1 MSEHKKNTSNI
12 WYSEVDRNTIKIE
25 EVSPPMITQTN
36 ETSQLPDEIN
46 RVFRELKVFQ
56 HLRKAGITKSVGFTC
71 SYLFQLVFSLVFHSK
86 NWFRLLDAK
95 ANSTYP
101 AKDAVYRFL
110 NCSTF
115 AWRSFLTRL
124 STFTTLKAH
133 QLTSAKRVKV
143 LIVDDSAYERN
154 RSKKVELLS
163 RCFEHTP
170 TKNRY
175 YRGFRMLTLGWS
187 DGHSFLPAD
196 FALLGSPNSLIHGMD
211 ETIDKRTSGYRR
223 RLEALQPAPQ
233 LVASMVK
240 RALDAGVQASYVL
253 MDTWFTHE
261 PLILS
266 LKEIG
271 MEIIGMINDRKQRY
285 QVKGSLYTLKQLYAV
300 AAPVQNQAGILRSV
314 CVQLKSGLPAKIV
327 FIQNRNKK
335 SEWLAILSTD
345 LSLAETEIVRIYGMR
360 WDIEVFFKSVK
371 SLLRLQKEFQG
382 RSFDA
387 LISHTTIVFARY
399 IVLSWQHRCSRDPR
413 TLGGLFYEL
422 CDEVSQLDWA
432 VALRTL
438 LDLLED
444 VVKQT
449 DSKVKRLIKRQLQQ
463 WIDGLPSYIK
473 AYLAI
478 STCES

>member
-1 MSEHKKNTSNI
+1 
-12 WYSEVDRNTIKIE
+12 
-25 EVSPPMITQTN
+25 MIAQSDQAT
-36 ETSQLPDEIN
+36 QLPDEMK
-46 RVFRELKVFQ
+46 FAFKELKMFQ
-56 HLRKAGITKSVGFTC
+56 HLRNAHITKALGFTC
-71 SYLFQLVFSLVFHSK
+71 SYLFQLVFCLVFHNK
-86 NWFRLLDAK
+86 NWFRFLDSK
-95 ANSTYP
+95 PNQQYP
-101 AKDAVYRFL
+101 AKDVVYRFL

-115 AWRSFLTRL
+115 AWRRFLTLL
-124 STFTTLKAH
+124 SCFTIQKIH
-133 QLTSAKRVKV
+133 ELTSVNHVKV
-143 LIVDDSAYERN
+143 LVVDDSAYERN

-187 DGHSFLPAD
+187 DGHSFLPTD

-271 MEIIGMINDRKQRY
+271 IEVIGMINDRKQRY
-285 QVKGSLYTLKQLYAV
+285 QLKGSFYTLTQLYTV
-300 AAPVQNQAGILRSV
+300 ANPVSSKKGILRSV
-314 CVQLKSGLPAKIV
+314 CVKLKSGLPAKII

-345 LSLAETEIVRIYGMR
+345 LSLAETEVVRTYGIR

-432 VALRTL
+432 IALQTL

-444 VVKQT
+444 VAKQAG
-449 DSKVKRLIKRQLQQ
+449 KKIKHLIKLQLQQ

-473 AYLAI
+473 AYLPL
-478 STCES
+478 SPCES

>member
-1 MSEHKKNTSNI
+1 
-12 WYSEVDRNTIKIE
+12 
-25 EVSPPMITQTN
+25 MITQTN
-36 ETSQLPDEIN
+36 ETSQLPNEIKF
-46 RVFRELKVFQ
+46 VFKELNMFK
-56 HLRKAGITKSVGFTC
+56 HLRKANITKSLGFTC
-71 SYLFQLVFSLVFHSK
+71 SYLFQLVFCLVFHNK
-86 NWFRLLDAK
+86 NWFRLLSSKPDQ
-95 ANSTYP
+95 SHP

-110 NCSTF
+110 NCPTF
-115 AWRSFLTRL
+115 AWRKFLTLL
-124 STFTTLKAH
+124 SSFTIQKTEG
-133 QLTSAKRVKV
+133 LTADKRVKV
-143 LIVDDSAYERN
+143 LIVDDSSYERN

-187 DGHSFLPAD
+187 DGYSFLPTD
-196 FALLGSPNSLIHGMD
+196 FALLGSPNSLINGMN
-211 ETIDKRTSGYRR
+211 ETIDKRTSGFKRR
-223 RLEALQPAPQ
+223 VEALESAPK
-233 LVASMVK
+233 LVADMVK
-240 RALDAGVQASYVL
+240 RALNAGISASYVL

-271 MEIIGMINDRKQRY
+271 IDVIGMVTDRKQRY
-285 QVKGSLYTLKQLYAV
+285 QINDKCYTLKQLFFV
-300 AAPVQNQAGILRSV
+300 ANQIQNKKGILR
-314 CVQLKSGLPAKIV
+314 CVHVRLKSGLPAKIV

-345 LSLAETEIVRIYGMR
+345 TSLSETEIVRIYGMR
-360 WDIEVFFKSVK
+360 WDIEVFFKSLK

-382 RSFDA
+382 RSFDS

-399 IVLSWQHRCSRDPR
+399 IVLSWQHRCSNDQR

-432 VALRTL
+432 IALQTL

-444 VVKQT
+444 VTKQT
-449 DSKVKRLIKRQLQQ
+449 GKKIKDLIKKQLQQ
-463 WIDGLPSYIK
+463 WISGLPSYIK
-473 AYLAI
+473 AYLSI
-478 STCES
+478 SFCES

>member
-1 MSEHKKNTSNI
+1 
-12 WYSEVDRNTIKIE
+12 
-25 EVSPPMITQTN
+25 MITQSDPI
-36 ETSQLPDEIN
+36 SQLPN
-46 RVFRELKVFQ
+46 ELKSTFKELKMLK
-56 HLRKAGITKSVGFTC
+56 HLRNAHITKAIGFSC
-71 SYLFQLVFSLVFHSK
+71 SYLFQLVFCLVFHNK
-86 NWFRLLDAK
+86 NWFRLLGSKPDQ
-95 ANSTYP
+95 NYP

-110 NCSTF
+110 NCSTY
-115 AWRSFLTRL
+115 AWRRFLTSL
-124 STFTTLKAH
+124 SSFTIQKTSD
-133 QLTSAKRVKV
+133 LTSNKRVKV

-187 DGHSFLPAD
+187 DGHSFLPTD

-211 ETIDKRTSGYRR
+211 ETIDKRTAGYKR
-223 RLEALQPAPQ
+223 RLEALESAPQ
-233 LVASMVK
+233 LVVSMVK
-240 RALDAGVQASYVL
+240 RALDAGISASYVL

-261 PLILS
+261 PLILA
-266 LKEIG
+266 LKEVG
-271 MEIIGMINDRKQRY
+271 MDVIGMIHDRKQRY
-285 QVKGSLYTLKQLYAV
+285 QLKGHEYSLKQLYA
-300 AAPVQNQAGILRSV
+300 AATPVSGKTDILRSV

-327 FIQNRNKK
+327 FIRNRNKK

-345 LSLAETEIVRIYGMR
+345 LSLTETEIVRTYGMR

-399 IVLSWQHRCSRDPR
+399 IVLSWQHRCSHDPR

-432 VALRTL
+432 VALQSL
-438 LDLLED
+438 LHLLED
-444 VVKQT
+444 VSKQT
-449 DSKVKRLIKRQLQQ
+449 GNKIKRLIKQQLQQ

-473 AYLAI
+473 VFLSFRPAKVEL
-478 STCES
+478 

>member
-1 MSEHKKNTSNI
+1 MIAQSNQI
-12 WYSEVDRNTIKIE
+12 
-25 EVSPPMITQTN
+25 
-36 ETSQLPDEIN
+36 SQLPDEMKI
-46 RVFRELKVFQ
+46 VFKELKIAQ
-56 HLRKAGITKSVGFTC
+56 HLREARITKALGFSC
-71 SYLFQLVFSLVFHSK
+71 SYLFQLVFCLVFHNK
-86 NWFRLLDAK
+86 NWFRLLDSK
-95 ANSTYP
+95 PNRQYP

-115 AWRSFLTRL
+115 AWRSFLNRL
-124 STFTTLKAH
+124 SSFTIRKAQ
-133 QLTSAKRVKV
+133 QLTSAKRIKV
-143 LIVDDSAYERN
+143 FIVDDSAYERN

-187 DGHSFLPAD
+187 DGHSFFPMD
-196 FALLGSPNSLIHGMD
+196 FALLGSPNSLIQGIN
-211 ETIDKRTSGYRR
+211 ETIDKRTSGYQR
-223 RLEALQPAPQ
+223 RLEALQSAPP

-240 RALDAGVQASYVL
+240 RAIDTGVQASHVL

-271 MEIIGMINDRKQRY
+271 MEVIGMINDRKQRY
-285 QVKGSLYTLKQLYAV
+285 QVKGKFYTLTQLYAV
-300 AAPVQNQAGILRSV
+300 ASPVAPKGAILRSV

-335 SEWLAILSTD
+335 KEWLAILSTD
-345 LSLAETEIVRIYGMR
+345 LSLTETEIVRTYGMR

-382 RSFDA
+382 RSFDV

-399 IVLSWQHRCSRDPR
+399 IVLSWQHRCSSDPR

-422 CDEVSQLDWA
+422 CDEISQLDWTT
-432 VALRTL
+432 ALRTL
-438 LDLLED
+438 LNLLED
-444 VVKQT
+444 VAKQT
-449 DSKVKRLIKRQLQQ
+449 GRKLQRLIQRQLQQ
-463 WIDGLPSYIK
+463 WMDSLPSYIK
-473 AYLAI
+473 VYLAI
-478 STCES
+478 PSCES